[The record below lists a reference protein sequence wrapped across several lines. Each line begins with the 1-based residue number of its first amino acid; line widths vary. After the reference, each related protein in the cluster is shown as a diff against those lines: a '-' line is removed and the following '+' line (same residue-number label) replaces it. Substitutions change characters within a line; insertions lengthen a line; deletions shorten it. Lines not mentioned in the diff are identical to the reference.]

1 MQSLAITIFLVW
13 AAITVAVFAFVAAST
28 RSPDELSQKGYK
40 RVRFLVF
47 AGLTSLAVVLL
58 FLTLPINP
66 YPNDNVVPDRVIYA
80 SGKQFAFKLSD
91 KPISHEDAMDDEVF
105 LTTKPI
111 RTGDLVEFRVSGA
124 DVTHGFS
131 IYDLDGT
138 VQTQTQA
145 MPQYVNRLRHRFPKS
160 GTYHILCFEFCGIGH
175 PTMRA
180 QLQVEDDPKDTPAPA
195 PAPVAS
201 N

>member
-1 MQSLAITIFLVW
+1 MQSLAMTLFVVFALITAAIFLL
-13 AAITVAVFAFVAAST
+13 VALST

-40 RVRFLVF
+40 RVRLLILV
-47 AGLTSLAVVLL
+47 GLTAMAVVALV
-58 FLTLPINP
+58 LTLPTNP
-66 YPNDNVVPDRVIYA
+66 YPRDGVTPDRVIYA

-91 KPISHEDAMDDEVF
+91 KEISREDAMDDEVF

-111 RTGDLVEFRVSGA
+111 RTGDLVEFRVTGA

-131 IYDLDGT
+131 IYDLNGH

-180 QLQVEDDPKDTPAPA
+180 QLQVEDDPKDD
-195 PAPVAS
+195 PAPVAR

>member
-1 MQSLAITIFLVW
+1 MQPLALAIFLIW
-13 AAITVAVFAFVAAST
+13 SAIAAAIFVLVALST
-28 RSPDELSQKGYK
+28 RSPEELSQKGYK
-40 RVRFLVF
+40 RVRALV
-47 AGLTSLAVVLL
+47 AVGLVSLAVVLL
-58 FLTLPINP
+58 ILTLPINP
-66 YPNDNVVPDRVIYA
+66 YPDNSTVPDRIIYA

-105 LTTKPI
+105 LSIKPI
-111 RTGDLVEFRVSGA
+111 RTGELVEFRVTGA

-131 IYDLDGT
+131 IYDLAGN

-145 MPQYVNRLRHRFPKS
+145 MPQYINRLRHRFPAS
-160 GTYHILCFEFCGIGH
+160 GTYHVLCFEFCGIGH

-180 QLQVEDDPKDTPAPA
+180 QLQVEDDPAAAATS
-195 PAPVAS
+195 PVVS

>member
-1 MQSLAITIFLVW
+1 MQSLALTIFLVF
-13 AAITVAVFAFVAAST
+13 AAITVAIFTFVAAST
-28 RSPDELSQKGYK
+28 RTPDELSQKGYK
-40 RVRFLVF
+40 RVRLLVLV
-47 AGLTSLAVVLL
+47 GLTSLAVVMLI
-58 FLTLPINP
+58 LTLPITP
-66 YPNDNVVPDRVIYA
+66 YPDNGVAPDRVIYV

-91 KPISHEDAMDDEVF
+91 KPISREDAMDDEVF
-105 LTTKPI
+105 LTIKPI
-111 RTGDLVEFRVSGA
+111 RTGDLVEFRVTGA

-131 IYDLDGT
+131 IYDLGGT

-160 GTYHILCFEFCGIGH
+160 GTYHVLCFEFCGIGH

-180 QLQVEDDPKDTPAPA
+180 QLQVEDDPKDVPAA
-195 PAPVAS
+195 AETPVAS